1 MTMPKQETKAALAVD
16 IQQKQVR
23 ILLAIQTKLLLQL
36 YKD

>member
-1 MTMPKQETKAALAVD
+1 MPKQQTKAALNVD